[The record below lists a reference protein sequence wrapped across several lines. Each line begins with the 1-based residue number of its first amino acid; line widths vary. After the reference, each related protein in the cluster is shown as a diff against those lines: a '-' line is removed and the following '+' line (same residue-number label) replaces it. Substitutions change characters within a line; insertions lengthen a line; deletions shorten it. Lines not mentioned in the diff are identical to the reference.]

1 MAHIRVIGPKEAD
14 GELKETYDRIR
25 KQRGA
30 IANVHAIHSLHPK
43 TMQTH
48 IDFYVSVLY
57 GKSKLTRRERE
68 LIAVAVSHAN
78 GCDYCVQHH
87 ADAFARYEK
96 NEAIVAGLRAKGD
109 HGDLSSR
116 DRALVFFAQGV
127 TKRPDVTPQDDVER
141 LRRVGL
147 DDEQILMA
155 TLTAAYFKFVN
166 RVVLT
171 LDVDMEQVEAEYNY

>member
-1 MAHIRVIGPKEAD
+1 MARIDIIPPSQAT
-14 GELKETYDRIR
+14 GELKETYARIQE
-25 KQRGA
+25 QRGA
-30 IANVHAIHSLHPK
+30 IANVHAIHSLRPK

-57 GKSKLTRRERE
+57 GKSKLSRRERE

-78 GCDYCVQHH
+78 GCDYCIQHH

-96 NEAIVAGLRAKGD
+96 NTEVVDRLLTVGD
-109 HGDLSSR
+109 HPDLSSR
-116 DRALVFFAQGV
+116 DRALIFFAQGV
-127 TKRPDVTPQDDVER
+127 TKRPGVTADDDVKR
-141 LRRVGL
+141 LRDAGL

-155 TLTAAYFKFVN
+155 TLTAAYFNFVN

-171 LDVDMEQVEAEYNY
+171 LDVDLEGVQSEYNY